1 MLRKIYSLAVLGCL
15 AIALNAQI
23 EPSDSTMQVVGYW
36 SKGEKQNY
44 SVTQNKFKLNK
55 ADTVSKE
62 TMTFNVQV
70 TILDSTDKNYKIEWL
85 YSNYKATGNQQSN
98 QLLAEL
104 ISLYNNMKIIILTN
118 EMGEFQSVEN
128 WKDIQTAM
136 SQAIDIMKKKYKSQK
151 DLLAIFDNV
160 MVNFQTK
167 EGIEA
172 YAINDIYQ
180 FYSYHGSKY
189 KLGETLSGV
198 TPMSTPLSDKP
209 IDTKYELSLEELNF
223 DDNNGVL
230 RMIQTQDE
238 TQLADFTY
246 AYLKKMMP
254 KVPFKRNE
262 MPKVSSVTELAS
274 RIHNAGWVVYSVETK
289 NITAIDATTVEE
301 RIIELQ

>member
-136 SQAIDIMKKKYKSQK
+136 NQAIDIMKK
-151 DLLAIFDNV
+151 NT
-160 MVNFQTK
+160 N
-167 EGIEA
+167 
-172 YAINDIYQ
+172 
-180 FYSYHGSKY
+180 
-189 KLGETLSGV
+189 
-198 TPMSTPLSDKP
+198 
-209 IDTKYELSLEELNF
+209 
-223 DDNNGVL
+223 
-230 RMIQTQDE
+230 
-238 TQLADFTY
+238 
-246 AYLKKMMP
+246 LKKICSQFSTM
-254 KVPFKRNE
+254 
-262 MPKVSSVTELAS
+262 
-274 RIHNAGWVVYSVETK
+274 
-289 NITAIDATTVEE
+289 
-301 RIIELQ
+301 

>member
-1 MLRKIYSLAVLGCL
+1 MMRRIYSLAVLGCL

-23 EPSDSTMQVVGYW
+23 EPTDSTLQVVGYW

-44 SVTQNKFKLNK
+44 SVTQNKIKLNK

-62 TMTFNVQV
+62 TTTFNVQV
-70 TILDSTDKNYKIEWL
+70 TILDSTDKNYKIEWF

-104 ISLYNNMKIIILTN
+104 ISLYDNFKIIIITN

-128 WKDIQTAM
+128 WKDIQSAM
-136 SQAIDIMKKKYKSQK
+136 KKAIDIIKKKYQSQK
-151 DLLAIFDNV
+151 DLLAMFDNY

-172 YAINDIYQ
+172 FAINDILQ

-189 KLGETLSGV
+189 KLGETLSGI
-198 TPMSTPLSDKP
+198 TPVATAISDKP
-209 IDTKYELSLEELNF
+209 IDTKYELTLEELNF
-223 DDNNGVL
+223 EDNNGVL
-230 RMIQTQDE
+230 RLIQTQDE
-238 TQLADFTY
+238 NQLADFTY

-254 KVPFKRNE
+254 KVPFKRSE
-262 MPKVSSVTELAS
+262 MPKVSAVTELAS

-289 NITAIDATTVEE
+289 NITAIDSTTVEE